1 MAFMGVLIAAGLF
14 YVVFFSWLGVWVLGV
29 VLLVVGILFEV
40 FYGRNKRRL
49 GAEGVGKKKWQKV
62 AGIVCLVISVIN
74 LGLAGG
80 SFYFITHM
88 GPETKTVSTENGVVS
103 VLQEERFAF
112 EGAVERDDLDEVK
125 RMLEEKPAY
134 WDYKAVDGSTVIGI
148 AIANG
153 SVEVTRFLLE
163 NGVDADAVGSRTD
176 TAFWRY
182 VRKIKEGIYN
192 PEMLELLLDYGASAY
207 REEVSYLNPII
218 AAMCEDGDLTDE
230 ELDLLERLVDAGMS
244 LTNTNGIG
252 ENAEAYLERIGKEKG
267 IADDQPEQYER
278 GLELLR
284 G

>member
-1 MAFMGVLIAAGLF
+1 MGVLITAGLF
-14 YVVFFSWLGVWVLGV
+14 NVVFLIWLGILVLGV
-29 VLLVVGILFEV
+29 VLLVLGILFEV

-88 GPETKTVSTENGVVS
+88 GPETKAVRNENGVVR
-103 VLQEERFAF
+103 VWPEERFAF

-125 RMLEEKPAY
+125 RGLEENPAY

-163 NGVDADAVGSRTD
+163 NG
-176 TAFWRY
+176 
-182 VRKIKEGIYN
+182 
-192 PEMLELLLDYGASAY
+192 ASAY

-218 AAMCEDGDLTDE
+218 AAMCEDGNLTDE

-244 LTNTNGIG
+244 LTNMNGIG